1 MSPLPVLRCLR
12 QAGGGYQQKMTLQQ
26 NEDMN
31 DENSRNI
38 EHIQSTHPS
47 ERDIDLLLIE
57 ELHVD
62 SSFRSWFYGLVW
74 GTSDQN
80 LTFLGAWHSLTH
92 PEYGESDIVVLAEG
106 EEGRKLAILI
116 EDKIDAITQPNQA
129 GRYRIRGDAGIKQ
142 NWWHQYRTC
151 IVAPQA
157 YLDGTSEVER
167 YDVRISYES
176 IKQWFETKES
186 DHRSKYRAQIIE
198 FAIEQNK
205 RGYQP
210 EPHSGVTRFWFDYWQ
225 LSTKE
230 FSGLQMKNPGGK
242 PAGADWARFNPIG
255 LKSASIVLHKWE
267 DGAVDLTILR
277 AGADIER
284 LKQLNKSLLVDG
296 LSMLTTGE
304 SAAIRIEVPKMDR
317 FGEFAPQ
324 IDKARAG
331 LLAASRLIELS
342 HRIRL

>member
-1 MSPLPVLRCLR
+1 M
-12 QAGGGYQQKMTLQQ
+12 
-26 NEDMN
+26 
-31 DENSRNI
+31 
-38 EHIQSTHPS
+38 
-47 ERDIDLLLIE
+47 
-57 ELHVD
+57 
-62 SSFRSWFYGLVW
+62 
-74 GTSDQN
+74 
-80 LTFLGAWHSLTH
+80 
-92 PEYGESDIVVLAEG
+92 
-106 EEGRKLAILI
+106 
-116 EDKIDAITQPNQA
+116 
-129 GRYRIRGDAGIKQ
+129 
-142 NWWHQYRTC
+142 
-151 IVAPQA
+151 APQA
-157 YLDGTSEVER
+157 YLDVNSEVEL
-167 YDVRISYES
+167 YDVGISYES
-176 IKQWFETKES
+176 IKQWFETKEG

-210 EPHSGVTRFWFDYWQ
+210 EPHGGVTRFWFDYWQ
-225 LSTKE
+225 LSTKA
-230 FSGLQMKNPGGK
+230 FRGLQMKNPGGK
-242 PAGADWARFNPIG
+242 PAGADWARFNPIE
-255 LKSASIVLHKWE
+255 LKNASVVLHKWE

-342 HRIRL
+342 HQIQL